1 MHVQLKLPKPDS
13 QIRLKMNTEGQKKQK
28 FHGGCPCSNWQSQFS
43 LLQRESPV
51 TGLVI
56 IIILWHIC
64 SLLLFCCCYLKTYK
78 LKGICI
84 LQYISVKNIT

>member
-13 QIRLKMNTEGQKKQK
+13 QIRLKMNTEGQMKQK
-28 FHGGCPCSNWQSQFS
+28 FHGGCPCSNWQFQLSV
-43 LLQRESPV
+43 LQRESPV

-64 SLLLFCCCYLKTYK
+64 SLLLFFLLLFKD
-78 LKGICI
+78 I
-84 LQYISVKNIT
+84 